1 MADICPRHRCLCV
14 PAGIPMEEEDEEPD
28 MTIRG
33 RLMVLLYKIKGQ
45 PLRTEQEPK
54 EKELAA
60 PSKSRR
66 DMD

>member
-1 MADICPRHRCLCV
+1 
-14 PAGIPMEEEDEEPD
+14 MEEEDEEPD